1 MSTLY
6 KNKSPWHATAIF
18 PSYLGNINIRPVSAE
33 PDDWVDTIEPQYN
46 YRPDLLA
53 YDLYGSSKLWWVFTQ
68 RNMDILKDPIFDFKS
83 GTSIHIPKKNSLFAV
98 LGI

>member
-1 MSTLY
+1 MSSLY
-6 KNKSPWHATAIF
+6 KNKSPWHTTAEF
-18 PSYLGNINIRPVSAE
+18 SSYLGNINVRPVSAE
-33 PDDWVDTIEPQYN
+33 PDDWVYTIEPQYN

-83 GTSIHIPKKNSLFAV
+83 GTSIHIPQKNSLFDV
-98 LGI
+98 LGL